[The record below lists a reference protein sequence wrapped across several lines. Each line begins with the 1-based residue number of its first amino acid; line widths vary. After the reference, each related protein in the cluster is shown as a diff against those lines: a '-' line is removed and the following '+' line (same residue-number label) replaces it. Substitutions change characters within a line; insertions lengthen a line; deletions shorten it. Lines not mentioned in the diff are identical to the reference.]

1 MSEVKHT
8 PGPWEI
14 QTSCSFRR
22 IGNSSGDGNVCYPT
36 NQQSDGHPDLCFP
49 NGGFN
54 GPDARLIAAAP
65 ELLDT
70 VNALVNFIENIGGEH
85 VTGRERQHLI
95 LRDAY
100 ASLARA
106 TGATA

>member
-8 PGPWEI
+8 RGPWEI

-65 ELLDT
+65 EMLAML
-70 VNALVNFIENIGGEH
+70 
-85 VTGRERQHLI
+85 ERI
-95 LRDAY
+95 RDDQTWRTADNKLWPDLC
-100 ASLARA
+100 AVIAKA
-106 TGATA
+106 TGATQ